1 MSDASDDIE
10 ELLRAAE
17 AAEAAASATL
27 PTAEEE
33 RVIIDAAEKLAG
45 GDAGVPAKS
54 RAAVLRLETKWLDF
68 LQRHGAEYKWD
79 ASVGP
84 MLVYNPSNGGV
95 LRSGNR
101 VAPDEPDVHAH
112 ERTTRCTKLEG

>member
-33 RVIIDAAEKLAG
+33 RVIIDAAEKRAG
-45 GDAGVPAKS
+45 G
-54 RAAVLRLETKWLDF
+54 RLEGYILNIRIGSWIP
-68 LQRHGAEYKWD
+68 GW
-79 ASVGP
+79 
-84 MLVYNPSNGGV
+84 
-95 LRSGNR
+95 LRSESSRRRPGACN
-101 VAPDEPDVHAH
+101 AA
-112 ERTTRCTKLEG
+112 LES